1 MKYMIHNSE
10 RYYPGSYEYDT
21 LQEAVD
27 AFEKLKAERRERAE
41 CNYQPGDDLYF
52 DKDYLC
58 IVIDEIDAKKISM
71 EVKPCRE

>member
-1 MKYMIHNSE
+1 MKYMIHNSNT
-10 RYYPGSYEYDT
+10 YYPSADEYDT
-21 LQEAVD
+21 LQEAVA
-27 AFEKLKAERRERAE
+27 AFEKLKAERVEDASY
-41 CNYQPGDDLYF
+41 NYQPGADLYF